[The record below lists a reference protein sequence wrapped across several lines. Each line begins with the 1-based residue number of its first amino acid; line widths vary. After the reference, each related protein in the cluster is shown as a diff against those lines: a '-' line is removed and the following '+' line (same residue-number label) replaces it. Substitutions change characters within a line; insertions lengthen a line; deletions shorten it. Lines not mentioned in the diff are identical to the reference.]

1 MIFSTRVA
9 LAAAAALS
17 LAFALFSLTADAQRS
32 GPDVEYADAQAGRPF
47 SPYVRVDNM
56 LYLSGQ
62 LGVVPGGGLADGGVQ
77 GETRQTLENISRV
90 LERAGSSMDRV
101 VKCMVFMEDMNQWPA
116 MNEVYV
122 TFFPEHL
129 PARSA
134 FGSTGLALGAAL
146 EIECLATVGD

>member
-1 MIFSTRVA
+1 
-9 LAAAAALS
+9 
-17 LAFALFSLTADAQRS
+17 
-32 GPDVEYADAQAGRPF
+32 
-47 SPYVRVDNM
+47 M

-62 LGVVPGGGLADGGVQ
+62 LGTMPGGGLAEGGVQ
-77 GETRQTLENISRV
+77 AETQQTLENIRNV
-90 LERAGSSMDRV
+90 LERAGSSMNNV
-101 VKCMVFMEDMNQWPA
+101 VKCSVFMEDMNQWPT

-146 EIECLATVGD
+146 EIECLATVGN

>member
-1 MIFSTRVA
+1 MTSSIRLFIIVIVV
-9 LAAAAALS
+9 LS
-17 LAFALFSLTADAQRS
+17 FALGSFTARAQRS
-32 GPDVEYADAQAGRPF
+32 GPEVEYAAAQGVLPF

-62 LGVVPGGGLADGGVQ
+62 LGTMPGGGLAEGGVQ
-77 GETRQTLENISRV
+77 AETQQTLENIRNV
-90 LERAGSSMDRV
+90 LERAGSSMNNV
-101 VKCMVFMEDMNQWPA
+101 VKCSVFMEDMNQWPA

-146 EIECLATVGD
+146 EIECLATVGN